1 MQRLALP
8 RHETRKPDF
17 SLAMVNI
24 VLLLVLFFIVVGA
37 PADPAERDLR
47 LPEVRDLPIE
57 ALPRPLLRLTSGDG
71 LVLDGQIVARAALV
85 AAIRQ
90 GDGPQVVHLLVAR
103 DHDARSVLALSA
115 ELGGAGAQVKLV
127 TVRSDPGGRGTE

>member
-1 MQRLALP
+1 MQRLSLP

-37 PADPAERDLR
+37 PADPAERDIR

-71 LVLDGQIVARAALV
+71 LVLDGQIVARTALIS
-85 AAIRQ
+85 AIRQ
-90 GDGPQVVHLLVAR
+90 GDGPQMLHLLVAR
-103 DHDARSVLALSA
+103 DHAARAVLALSA
-115 ELGGAGAQVKLV
+115 ELGAAGAQVKLV
-127 TVRSDPGGRGTE
+127 TVRSGPDDRGAP

>member
-1 MQRLALP
+1 MQRLSLP

-37 PADPAERDLR
+37 PADPAERDIR

-71 LVLDGQIVARAALV
+71 LVLDGQIVARTALIS
-85 AAIRQ
+85 AIRQ
-90 GDGPQVVHLLVAR
+90 GDGPQMLHLLVAR
-103 DHDARSVLALSA
+103 DHAARAVLALSA
-115 ELGGAGAQVKLV
+115 ELGAAGAQVKLV
-127 TVRSDPGGRGTE
+127 TVRSGPDGGGAP

>member
-1 MQRLALP
+1 MQRLSLP

-37 PADPAERDLR
+37 PADPAERDIR
-47 LPEVRDLPIE
+47 LPEVHDLPIE

-71 LVLDGQIVARAALV
+71 LVLDGQIVARTALIS
-85 AAIRQ
+85 AIRQ
-90 GDGPQVVHLLVAR
+90 GDGPQMLHLLVAR
-103 DHDARSVLALSA
+103 DHAARAVLALSA
-115 ELGGAGAQVKLV
+115 ELGAAGAQVKLV
-127 TVRSDPGGRGTE
+127 TVRSGPDDRGAP